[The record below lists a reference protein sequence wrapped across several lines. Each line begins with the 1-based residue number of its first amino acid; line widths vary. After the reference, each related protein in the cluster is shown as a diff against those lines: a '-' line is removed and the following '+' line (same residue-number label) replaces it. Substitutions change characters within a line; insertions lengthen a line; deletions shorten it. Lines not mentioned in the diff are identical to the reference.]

1 MLIIGNRSEP
11 NVDQEGREGQSDA
24 DSYHILTFPDR
35 REIAIHQME
44 NHLNFQAM
52 NSILSAC

>member
-11 NVDQEGREGQSDA
+11 NVDQEGRECQSDA

-35 REIAIHQME
+35 CEIAIHQME
-44 NHLNFQAM
+44 NHLNFQEK
-52 NSILSAC
+52 NSILSAR

>member
-35 REIAIHQME
+35 REIAIQQME
-44 NHLNFQAM
+44 NHLNFQAK
-52 NSILSAC
+52 NSILSAR